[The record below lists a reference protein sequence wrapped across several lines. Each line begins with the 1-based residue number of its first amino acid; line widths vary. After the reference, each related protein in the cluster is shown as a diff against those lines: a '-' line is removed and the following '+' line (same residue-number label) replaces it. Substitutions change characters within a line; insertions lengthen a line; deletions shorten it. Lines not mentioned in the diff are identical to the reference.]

1 MEQERQAEI
10 AKQELQRELARI
22 QEQEQEQEQQAK
34 LARDQKAQE
43 QAAQQKRE
51 LEERARFAQEQ
62 ERIRQAEY
70 AQFGGQYKN
79 IFKESF
85 LLFIQSLFQ
94 NPNYHIVH
102 SSA

>member
-22 QEQEQEQEQQAK
+22 TRTTSK
-34 LARDQKAQE
+34 IGRDQKTQE

-62 ERIRQAEY
+62 ERI
-70 AQFGGQYKN
+70 
-79 IFKESF
+79 
-85 LLFIQSLFQ
+85 
-94 NPNYHIVH
+94 
-102 SSA
+102 

>member
-22 QEQEQEQEQQAK
+22 QEQEQEQQAK